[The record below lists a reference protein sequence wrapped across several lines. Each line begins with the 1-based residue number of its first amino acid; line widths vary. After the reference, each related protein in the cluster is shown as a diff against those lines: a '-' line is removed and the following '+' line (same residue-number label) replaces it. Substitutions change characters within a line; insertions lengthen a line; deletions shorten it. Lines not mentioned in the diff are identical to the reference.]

1 MKTRAL
7 RGLRSCIFRESFEG
21 LQTPIRRYS
30 LNRSGR
36 QIERRAVYP
45 WRAQTRKA
53 RVHCTR
59 MLRSHRPSTFGAEGQ
74 RRRTILL
81 TLFSSMSWRCTG
93 FSLGTIFCQPITGTL
108 GKSTNRLHCA
118 ISLFKT
124 GMRRL
129 LLREEWLRAK
139 QRKQQGLGRIET
151 RRVYEDL
158 RRVKPSYHGHYIN
171 LVYCD
176 SAYTEDSGFSFSPV
190 QQFGHAMA
198 LRAAESRLHHY
209 RG

>member
-1 MKTRAL
+1 VVYAKPGERSKVNKPPAEWETRL
-7 RGLRSCIFRESFEG
+7 K
-21 LQTPIRRYS
+21 
-30 LNRSGR
+30 
-36 QIERRAVYP
+36 RAETYP
-45 WRAQTRKA
+45 EYLFNQLDDSWQKFAKE
-53 RVHCTR
+53 V
-59 MLRSHRPSTFGAEGQ
+59 EQ
-74 RRRTILL
+74 R
-81 TLFSSMSWRCTG
+81 G
-93 FSLGTIFCQPITGTL
+93 FSLGTTIFCQPITGTL

-118 ISLFKT
+118 IWLFKT

-158 RRVKPSYHGHYIN
+158 RRVKPSYHGHYVN

-190 QQFGHAMA
+190 QQFSVTLWH
-198 LRAAESRLHHY
+198 STRLNHDSTIIAGDSA
-209 RG
+209 RVFERV